1 MSRYHLN
8 IRQIE
13 KLIAENAE
21 RKSKLRGKN
30 SNKLL
35 LLMLIFWFLFLAFYQ
50 I

>member
-1 MSRYHLN
+1 MSRYQFN

-21 RKSKLRGKN
+21 RKSELRGKN
-30 SNKLL
+30 SNNLL
-35 LLMLIFWFLFLAFYQ
+35 VLMLVFWVLFLAFYQ